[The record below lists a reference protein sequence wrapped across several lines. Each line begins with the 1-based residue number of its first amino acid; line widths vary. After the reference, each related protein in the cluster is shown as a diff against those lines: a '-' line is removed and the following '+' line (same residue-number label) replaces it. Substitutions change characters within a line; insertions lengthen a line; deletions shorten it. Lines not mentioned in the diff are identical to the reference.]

1 MNTLISATSDI
12 CRLKCDVSFIR
23 RFQKKVWLSKSSW
36 RNNQNLISLFVVF
49 ASITLIS
56 LAFVASISAHCWTS
70 TPYHVAAKVSN
81 QFFSQFYV
89 NTLSTFLTFFV
100 GARSSGSKDSRS
112 FSGMQST
119 LTIVA
124 RDEYKPAST
133 LTLLKRSQ
141 AAQEMEDD
149 LDEQDDAPDSS
160 NFDDWSTASFYRECQ
175 GRTAIWMK
183 WIPIVNLSI
192 LLDSS
197 IAKRPVED

>member
-1 MNTLISATSDI
+1 M
-12 CRLKCDVSFIR
+12 
-23 RFQKKVWLSKSSW
+23 
-36 RNNQNLISLFVVF
+36 SLTVFVVCCVAGF
-49 ASITLIS
+49 AALFILHRGKRS
-56 LAFVASISAHCWTS
+56 LDHRAEVDL
-70 TPYHVAAKVSN
+70 Y
-81 QFFSQFYV
+81 
-89 NTLSTFLTFFV
+89 

-160 NFDDWSTASFYRECQ
+160 NFDD
-175 GRTAIWMK
+175 
-183 WIPIVNLSI
+183 
-192 LLDSS
+192 
-197 IAKRPVED
+197 